1 MSESDSKK
9 IVDFT
14 QGDKTIKTGNQ
25 KFCSSVLLVVVGGDG
40 GVGGGGLE
48 KVKKLNL
55 RSN

>member
-14 QGDKTIKTGNQ
+14 QGDKTVKTGNR

-40 GVGGGGLE
+40 GVGGGGGGGGGW
-48 KVKKLNL
+48 KK
-55 RSN
+55 RKS